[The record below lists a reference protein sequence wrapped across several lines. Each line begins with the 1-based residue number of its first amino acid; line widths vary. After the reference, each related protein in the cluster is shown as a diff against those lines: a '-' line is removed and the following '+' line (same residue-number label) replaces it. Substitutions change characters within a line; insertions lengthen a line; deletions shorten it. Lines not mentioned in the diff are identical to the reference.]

1 MNNIIWF
8 RTDKLGDFLI
18 HSKLIRDTSL
28 SINNPFTIVV
38 CSPYNEKIIKEYDF
52 IDETI
57 PYQKD
62 FSIYK
67 KIKIILRILKKNYHT
82 SVAMDGKKF
91 SYLCSLLIK
100 SNNKLGL
107 VYKVKSS
114 FLGLFKFTRYR
125 PFTFRFISEIL
136 IFDFIKIMTGRRSL
150 KEVEHLPSIY
160 ISLLESIQS
169 KTKNSDP
176 YLFPFKKYSEE
187 FISNILKKIKYNDYL
202 LIHLDEKW
210 IDIKNFDAEC
220 HLFIEKIQKSINKKI
235 IITSFNNTLNYMKKI
250 RNNIDT
256 YEYNLNNMSI
266 FNNFDKSIVH
276 LENIPIF
283 EFERLIFNSDYVLS
297 CHAGFVVQVCG
308 TNSSHVIDLLNSVD
322 CMWYDCWV
330 PYNTKYS
337 RILKSNDKRKFSYN
351 EIIDQLKKVVV

>member
-18 HSKLIRDTSL
+18 HSNLIRDTSL
-28 SINNPFTIVV
+28 SINDSFTTVV

-57 PYQKD
+57 PYHKD
-62 FSIYK
+62 FSFYK

-82 SVAMDGKKF
+82 SVAMDGKKI
-91 SYLCSLLIK
+91 SYFCSLLIQSK
-100 SNNKLGL
+100 NKLGL

-114 FLGLFKFTRYR
+114 FFGIFKYTRYR
-125 PFTFRFISEIL
+125 PFTFRFISEFL
-136 IFDFIKIMTGRRSL
+136 IFDFIKIMTGRSSL
-150 KEVEHLPSIY
+150 KKAEHLPSIY
-160 ISLLESIQS
+160 INLLERVQN

-176 YLFPFKKYSEE
+176 YVFPYKKYSDQ
-187 FISNILKKIKYNDYL
+187 FILDILKKIKYNDYL

-210 IDIKNFDAEC
+210 VDIKNFDSEC
-220 HLFIEKIQKSINKKI
+220 HLLIEKIQKSINKKI
-235 IITSFNNTLNYMKKI
+235 VITSFNNTLNYMRNI
-250 RNNIDT
+250 RNKIDT
-256 YEYNLNNMSI
+256 YEYNTNNASI
-266 FNNFDKSIVH
+266 FNNFNKNIIH

-283 EFERLIFNSDYVLS
+283 EFERLIFNSNYVLS

-337 RILKSNDKRKFSYN
+337 RILKSNDKKKFSYN
-351 EIIDQLKKVVV
+351 EIIDQLKKVIV